1 MFALWLGNSYLIK
14 VYDNFLPDY
23 FADDLEN
30 LHTSDRFGWYLNPST
45 IELPEKDGWKKFD
58 DDGTISWEMNGI
70 KQSFLDKRTVNS
82 PQFTHV
88 FYIQESGSISDHT
101 SKVENVLK
109 YIDTNTKE
117 LYVDRIKSNLNVNL
131 TDYKEENYQPPHK
144 DSPLEIF
151 QSLLYYVNDSDGDT
165 YFFDE
170 NLNII
175 DVVSPK
181 KNRAIVFP
189 SNMIHAGSNPIKN
202 GVRMVINFVFS
213 EKKIK
218 LVTEEDI
225 K

>member
-1 MFALWLGNSYLIK
+1 MCSFWVGTSYLIK
-14 VYDNFLPDY
+14 VYDNFLPDH
-23 FADDLEN
+23 FADDIEN
-30 LHTSDRFGWYLNPST
+30 LHTSDHFGWYLNPST
-45 IELPEKDGWKKFD
+45 IALPEKDGWKKFD

-88 FYIQESGSISDHT
+88 FYVQEIGSISDHT

-117 LYVDRIKSNLNVNL
+117 LYVDRFKSNLNVNL
-131 TDYKEENYQPPHK
+131 TDYKEENYQPPHV
-144 DSPLEIF
+144 DSPLDTF

-165 YFFDE
+165 YFFDKD
-170 NLNII
+170 LNIV
-175 DVVSPK
+175 DTVSPK

-202 GVRMVINFVFS
+202 GVRMVINFVFTTKS
-213 EKKIK
+213 GVRLKRI
-218 LVTEEDI
+218 
-225 K
+225 